1 MVETFSLCGPWTLEE
16 ALPCPGE
23 NDYDARDLFDRDYA

>member
-16 ALPCPGE
+16 ALGQREIPAQV
-23 NDYDARDLFDRDYA
+23 ARLRAP